1 MRAIPLSRRRLPGLV
16 PLGFGTLL
24 LACHPAEPVPP
35 ARATPRL
42 EAAPV
47 AHAHAVRFAP
57 GSSTLAPAEAAGLE
71 AFASSLPW
79 ERSPSIRVW
88 PGAGDPVAASRRAR
102 AVADT
107 LVARSPVPT
116 PVRVLEARSPVPG
129 RLPVGQDQVVVEARW
144 HEVVL
149 PGCPDWSRDPAFDGR
164 NLPLANLGCANAA
177 NLGLMLA
184 RPADLL
190 GRGEFGPADG
200 VREAEAILRYR
211 TDKVKQPEADALQP

>member
-1 MRAIPLSRRRLPGLV
+1 MRAIPLSCRRLPGLV
-16 PLGFGTLL
+16 PLGFGALL
-24 LACHPAEPVPP
+24 VACHPAEPVPP
-35 ARATPRL
+35 AQITPKL

-47 AHAHAVRFAP
+47 AQAHAVRFAP
-57 GSSTLAPAEAAGLE
+57 GSTTLASAEAAGLE

-79 ERSPSIRVW
+79 QRSPSIHVW
-88 PGAGDPVAASRRAR
+88 PEPGDPVAASRRAR
-102 AVADT
+102 AVADV
-107 LVARSPVPT
+107 LVARLPVPT
-116 PVRVLEARSPVPG
+116 PIRVVEAEPPVPDW
-129 RLPVGQDQVVVEARW
+129 LPVGQDQVVVEARW

-164 NLPLANLGCANAA
+164 NLPLANLGCANAT

-184 RPADLL
+184 QPADLL

-200 VREAEAILRYR
+200 VREAEAVLRYR